1 MSTRSSSPNDAPPQ
15 HSAERPATHSSSASD
30 EQGQGPSTEHK
41 QELDR
46 YAGEFAELVK
56 RCPPRRHEPPHNWLS
71 RLPDE
76 AFEYFLAGIS
86 TFGQEAASPLQ
97 RRGRLYL
104 LHAALVL
111 LWIRWGKQKSRSK
124 IRARP
129 EESLQR
135 TGRLAV
141 LEYYRR
147 AGVLAGYTADDW
159 FDQPVGEWQVTLITA
174 AADLQ
179 RIPHSDLR
187 EALRNRSVCELPL
200 QQMRGLLKEGALPSV
215 DAVSLN

>member
-1 MSTRSSSPNDAPPQ
+1 MS
-15 HSAERPATHSSSASD
+15 SSSASD
-30 EQGQGPSTEHK
+30 TTSQDSSPAHA
-41 QELDR
+41 QELER

-56 RCPPRRHEPPHNWLS
+56 RCPPRRHEPPYNWLS

-76 AFEYFLAGIS
+76 AFEYFRAGIT
-86 TFGQEAASPLQ
+86 TFGQEAESPHQ

-124 IRARP
+124 LRARP
-129 EESLQR
+129 TESLQR

-147 AGVLAGYTADDW
+147 AGILAGYTAEDW

-174 AADLQ
+174 AVDLE
-179 RIPHSDLR
+179 RVPHSDLR
-187 EALRNRSVCELPL
+187 EALRNRSVCELSL
-200 QQMRGLLKEGALPSV
+200 QQMRGLLNEGALPSV
-215 DAVSLN
+215 GAVSLN